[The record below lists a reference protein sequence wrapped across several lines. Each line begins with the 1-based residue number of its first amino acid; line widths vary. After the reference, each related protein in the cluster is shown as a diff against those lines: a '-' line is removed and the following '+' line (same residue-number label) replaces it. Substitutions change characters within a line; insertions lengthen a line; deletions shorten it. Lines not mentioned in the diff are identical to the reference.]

1 MSDDGDTTPSLSQ
14 NGGAQYNLSRKE
26 AFLASTTTTS
36 MVIESNVETTP
47 SSTMSFESSTNQ
59 IEMYGPDQV
68 LPATELYTSIPNG
81 RVKLRIEKGSDSTPI
96 SVPGLLSN
104 AVEKYGDKP
113 ALNYKAD
120 NKWIS
125 VTYKEYEQNVRTV
138 AKAFLKLGLERYHAV
153 CIIGFNSPEWFY
165 SDLGAIYAGGFAAGM
180 YTTNLADAC
189 HHCLSTSRANIAVV
203 EDGKQLDK
211 ILSVKDRLPHL
222 KAIIQYEGKP
232 TVEGV
237 LSWEDVMRIGAAETD
252 DNLNQVLKSMGVN
265 ECCTLVFTS
274 GTEGPSKA
282 VMVSHDNLLYNA
294 YLITNFLSLEQCKEV
309 LVSYL
314 PLSHV
319 AAQITDIYCAI
330 TVGGQVYFAEKDA
343 LKGTLVTTLQ
353 VARPTVF
360 LGVPRVWEKINEKL
374 VSIGRKSGSLKKY
387 IADWAKQVGLH
398 HYEEAMRGNEKETY
412 SYKFFRWLIYGRI
425 KQAIGFDRCK
435 CFISAAAPI
444 SVEIKKYFMSL
455 DIPLCEAFGMSEC
468 SGAHTLSIP
477 TDENVAGVGK
487 TLDGAKTRID
497 KPDKDGNGE
506 LCLYGRHIFMGY
518 LDLLDKTK
526 SSLDEE
532 GWLHSGDIAQIDD
545 KGHVVI
551 TGRIKEL
558 LITAGGENIPPVLI
572 ENNVKAELPIVS
584 NALLIGDK
592 RKFLSILL
600 SLKCEVN
607 PETTEPLDDLTPE
620 VISWLKSQNCDYTK
634 VSEIIANK
642 PKEVMEAIQKGI
654 DKANKK
660 AVSNA
665 QKVQKFA
672 FMPADFSTH
681 TGELGPTLKV
691 KRPVVYEKYQDL
703 IEEFYKNT

>member
-1 MSDDGDTTPSLSQ
+1 M
-14 NGGAQYNLSRKE
+14 NHEN
-26 AFLASTTTTS
+26 
-36 MVIESNVETTP
+36 
-47 SSTMSFESSTNQ
+47 STNQ
-59 IEMYGPDQV
+59 NEMYGPDQV
-68 LPATELYTSIPNG
+68 LPATELYTSAANG
-81 RVKLRIEKGSDSTPI
+81 RVKLRIEKGADSTPI

-104 AVEKYGDKP
+104 TVEKYGDKP
-113 ALNYKAD
+113 ALNYKSD
-120 NKWIS
+120 NKWVT

-138 AKAFLKLGLERYHAV
+138 AKAFLKLGLERYHGV

-180 YTTNLADAC
+180 YTTNLPDAC
-189 HHCLSTSRANIAVV
+189 HHCLENSKANIAVV
-203 EDGKQLDK
+203 EDEKQLEK
-211 ILSVKDRLPHL
+211 IISVRDRLPHL

-237 LSWEDVMRIGAAETD
+237 LSWGDVMRIGSAEND
-252 DNLNQVLKSMGVN
+252 DQLNQILKSMGVN
-265 ECCTLVFTS
+265 ECCTLVYTS

-282 VMVSHDNLLYNA
+282 VMISHDNIIFNA
-294 YLITNFLSLEQCKEV
+294 HMLTSFLSLEQGKEV

-319 AAQITDIYCAI
+319 AAQITDIFCVI
-330 TVGGQVYFAEKDA
+330 KLGGQVYFAEKDA
-343 LKGTLVTTLQ
+343 LKGSLVSTLQ
-353 VARPTVF
+353 VARPTAF

-398 HYEEAMRGNEKETY
+398 HYEDAMKGVEKETY
-412 SYKFFRWLIYGRI
+412 SYKFFRWLIFNRI
-425 KQAIGFDRCK
+425 KHAIGFDRCK
-435 CFISAAAPI
+435 VFVSAAAPI
-444 SVEIKKYFMSL
+444 SVELKKYFMSL
-455 DIPLCEAFGMSEC
+455 DIPLCEVFGMSEC
-468 SGAHTLSIP
+468 SGAHTMSIP

-487 TLDGAKTRID
+487 TLSGAKSKIH

-506 LCLYGRHIFMGY
+506 LCLYGRHVFMGY
-518 LDLLDKTK
+518 LDMPDKTK
-526 SSLDEE
+526 STIDEE
-532 GWLHSGDIAQIDD
+532 GWLHSGDIAQIDQ
-545 KGHVVI
+545 KEHVVI

-572 ENNVKAELPIVS
+572 ENNVKAELPVIS

-600 SLKCEVN
+600 SLKCEIN

-620 VISWLKSQNCDYTK
+620 VITWLKSLSCQYTK
-634 VSEIIANK
+634 VSEVIANK
-642 PKEVMEAIQKGI
+642 PKEVMEAVQKGL

-672 FMPADFSTH
+672 FIPVDFSLP

-691 KRPVVYEKYQDL
+691 KRPVVYEKYKDL
-703 IEEFYKNT
+703 IEEFYTNT